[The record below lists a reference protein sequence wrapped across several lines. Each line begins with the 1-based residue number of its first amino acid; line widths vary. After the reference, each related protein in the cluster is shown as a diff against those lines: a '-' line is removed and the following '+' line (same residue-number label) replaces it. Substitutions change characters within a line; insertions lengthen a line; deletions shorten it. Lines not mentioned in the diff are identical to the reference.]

1 MSNILVN
8 IPDLSKEYGGVYQYS
23 VALLKILAERKL
35 PHEFF
40 IFCHD
45 PDPAII
51 EIIDKY
57 SNFHNPKP
65 PTLPYFR
72 GEIFFHTFLNRL
84 FRRLKLKR
92 RFYKEDVYDWL
103 IEKLNI
109 DIIHTPY
116 QFNIKKQGIKSITT
130 LHDVQELH
138 FPEFFTAAQ
147 RAHRAV
153 NYKKA
158 IDEADAVV
166 VSYDHVK
173 KDIIKYFKKPEEK
186 VFTVLLDMQKL
197 WFENTQ
203 KTLFL
208 NIEEKYNLP
217 SKFILYPAA
226 TWQHKN
232 HLKLIEA
239 IEYLDD
245 PKIQLICTGNLTENY
260 YNNILTFIEEK
271 KLSNQ
276 IKFLGI
282 VTDEELLNLYRKCR
296 AVVVP
301 TLYEAGSFPLMES
314 ILMGIPVIC
323 SNVTSLPETI
333 GDSRF
338 VFDPINIHDIADK
351 IKKIWADDFY
361 RNENKV
367 LLKIQAEKIKD
378 NNAASKMN
386 KIYESL
392 FTN

>member
-8 IPDLSKEYGGVYQYS
+8 LPDLSKEYGGVYQYS
-23 VALLKILAERKL
+23 VALLKILAQKKSS
-35 PHEFF
+35 HEFF
-40 IFCHD
+40 IFCHN
-45 PDPAII
+45 PDPALT
-51 EIIDKY
+51 EIIDKNQ
-57 SNFHNPKP
+57 NFHHPKP
-65 PTLPYFR
+65 PSLPYYREQSFR
-72 GEIFFHTFLNRL
+72 QIFLNRL
-84 FRRLKLKR
+84 SKRLKLKKNY
-92 RFYKEDVYDWL
+92 YKKDVYDWL
-103 IEKLNI
+103 VKELNI

-116 QFNIKKQGIKSITT
+116 QVNIQKPGVKSITT

-138 FPEFFTAAQ
+138 FPEFFTSAQ

-158 IDEADAVV
+158 IDEADAVI

-173 KDIIKYFKKPEEK
+173 KDIIKYFKKPEVK

-203 KTLFL
+203 NTFTV
-208 NIEEKYNLP
+208 NIGKKYNLS

-226 TWQHKN
+226 SWQHKN

-239 IEYLDD
+239 IEFLND
-245 PKIQLICTGNLTENY
+245 PNIQLICTGNMTEHY
-260 YNNILTFIEEK
+260 FNNILPFIEEK
-271 KLSNQ
+271 KLSDQ

-282 VTDEELLNLYRKCR
+282 VTDEELLSLYKKCR

-333 GDSRF
+333 GDNRF
-338 VFDPINIHDIADK
+338 VFDPINIVDMADK
-351 IKKIWADDFY
+351 INLIWQDDFY
-361 RNENKV
+361 RNENKA
-367 LLKIQAEKIKD
+367 LLKIQAEKIKN

-386 KIYESL
+386 MIYESL
-392 FTN
+392 FSN